1 MDRILC
7 ATDTPEPHWTTPGMP
22 KSLLTLLLASFTLS
36 FVAVPQDDGRY
47 LKDRDLAKL
56 ATALGNYVE
65 AANTRSKLLEAEH
78 DVQGEMDKLAKKLKK
93 APVPDILALPEDLG
107 QALFLSRNYP
117 KARGLKPGKI
127 LDAEYEGFDSIV
139 RGKGALPYAV
149 WAPSKYDAKKATY
162 PLFLTIPAE
171 GEEPKQHI
179 LEQWMEGAIRDGA
192 IIAAPKMPDNID
204 DWTGVKG
211 DTGLARIMVLM
222 RAMLENYAIDP
233 DRIYICGR
241 GTAGVPA
248 AIKIA
253 SLFPDRFAGVI
264 GRAGDLGEG
273 VSAQNFGN
281 LPTWLSGAGARAT
294 AFKAEAKSLGWDDLV
309 TIDPEGREAEFWTWA
324 NNNPRRTLPSTLT
337 LYPHEPFPTR
347 CYWIKSAS
355 GFSEGASIKATV
367 DRELNQ
373 ITLEGDKVT
382 DVILYLND
390 QIIDLSRPVTVLANG
405 QKHVDQIPRSFR
417 TCLEL
422 IQLGTSDPKRVFVA
436 TMAYTL
442 PAKPQ

>member
-1 MDRILC
+1 MS
-7 ATDTPEPHWTTPGMP
+7 
-22 KSLLTLLLASFTLS
+22 KSLLTLLVASLTLS

-47 LKDRDLAKL
+47 LKDRDLGKL
-56 ATALGNYVE
+56 ASALGKYVE
-65 AANTRSKLLEAEH
+65 AANARSKLLEAEH
-78 DVQGEMDKLAKKLKK
+78 AVQNEMEKLAKKLKK
-93 APVPDILALPEDLG
+93 APVPDIMALPEDLG

-117 KARGLKPGKI
+117 KVRGLKPGKV
-127 LDAEYEGFDSIV
+127 LEAEYEGFNDMV
-139 RGKGALPYAV
+139 LPYAV
-149 WAPSKYDAKKATY
+149 WAPSKYDAKKKAY

-171 GEEPKQHI
+171 DEQPKQHI
-179 LEQWMEGAIRDGA
+179 IEQWMEGVIRDGA
-192 IIAAPKMPDNID
+192 IIASPEMPDKVE
-204 DWTGVKG
+204 DWTAIKG
-211 DTGLARIMVLM
+211 DSGLARVMVLM
-222 RAMLENYAIDP
+222 RAMVESYAVDP

-248 AIKIA
+248 AVKIA

-264 GRAGDLGEG
+264 GRAGDLSGT

-294 AFKAEAKSLGWDDLV
+294 AFKAEAKSLGWEDLV
-309 TIDPEGREAEFWTWA
+309 TIEPEGREANFWTWA
-324 NNNPRRTLPSTLT
+324 NSNPRRTLPSTLT

-347 CYWIKSAS
+347 CYWVKSAS
-355 GFSEGASIKATV
+355 GFSEGANIKATV